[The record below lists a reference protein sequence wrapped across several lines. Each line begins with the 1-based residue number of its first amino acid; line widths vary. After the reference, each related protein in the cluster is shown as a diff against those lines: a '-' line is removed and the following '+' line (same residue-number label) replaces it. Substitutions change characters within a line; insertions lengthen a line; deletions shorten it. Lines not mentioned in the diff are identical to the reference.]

1 MFNRFIE
8 RNESTTPV
16 LLSSRQLTKGNMK
29 HILLFIA
36 TVLAAVLPCI
46 SRAQEVVPVHLTRLE
61 AFEATTGRV
70 VVKGTEDLGTVT
82 GKTGLA
88 IVKIQEFRD
97 VVGNQRES
105 GLVITVRQSEQ
116 LEDTTTVDYE
126 ELDPL
131 LKAIDYISKAD
142 PNVTSL
148 NHFEAFFTTKAGLRV
163 ASYISRRTSTVEASI
178 TSQRVNRSKTWIN
191 QTQLAEFRILL
202 EQAKSRLDAL
212 RNGK

>member
-1 MFNRFIE
+1 
-8 RNESTTPV
+8 
-16 LLSSRQLTKGNMK
+16 MK
-29 HILLFIA
+29 HILLFAA
-36 TVLAAVLPCI
+36 TILAVVLPCV

-82 GKTGLA
+82 GKNGLT

-97 VVGNQRES
+97 VIGNQRES

-116 LEDTTTVDYE
+116 LEDSTTVDYD

-178 TSQRVNRSKTWIN
+178 TSQRANRSKTWIN

-202 EQAKSRLDAL
+202 EQAKAKLDAL
-212 RNGK
+212 RSGK

>member
-1 MFNRFIE
+1 
-8 RNESTTPV
+8 
-16 LLSSRQLTKGNMK
+16 MK
-29 HILLFIA
+29 HSLLFA
-36 TVLAAVLPCI
+36 VTVLAVALPCV
-46 SRAQEVVPVHLTRLE
+46 SRAQEVVPVLLTRLE
-61 AFEATTGRV
+61 TFEATTGRV
-70 VVKGTEDLGTVT
+70 IVKGTEELGTVT
-82 GKTGLA
+82 GKNGLTT
-88 IVKIQEFRD
+88 VKIQEFRD

-105 GLVITVRQSEQ
+105 GLVITVRQNEQ
-116 LEDTTTVDYE
+116 TEDTTTVDYD

-202 EQAKSRLDAL
+202 EQARTKLDAL
-212 RNGK
+212 RNAK

>member
-1 MFNRFIE
+1 
-8 RNESTTPV
+8 
-16 LLSSRQLTKGNMK
+16 MK
-29 HILLFIA
+29 HILLFAA
-36 TVLAAVLPCI
+36 TVLTVALPFV

-70 VVKGTEDLGTVT
+70 IVKGTEELGTVT
-82 GKTGLA
+82 GKNGLTT
-88 IVKIQEFRD
+88 VKIQEFRD

-116 LEDTTTVDYE
+116 IEDSTTVDYD
-126 ELDPL
+126 ELDAL

-202 EQAKSRLDAL
+202 EQAKARLDAL
-212 RNGK
+212 RSGK